1 MKKIIW
7 TKPCFY
13 VQSHLL
19 LGINLTSLYQ
29 WILRCVCHVLTMFGL
44 LFSKFWKDMPVKWPR
59 YLSHQVCELTL
70 TWDLKVISLPFQF
83 SGLLSSMTALWL
95 VSETSS
101 LAKVNCLI
109 TVAWANWK
117 KVKLKLWQI
126 LVEVCHCLESS
137 ACEQKTIV
145 ALFLPFNQ
153 ISWV

>member
-1 MKKIIW
+1 
-7 TKPCFY
+7 
-13 VQSHLL
+13 
-19 LGINLTSLYQ
+19 
-29 WILRCVCHVLTMFGL
+29 MFGSL
-44 LFSKFWKDMPVKWPR
+44 SSKFWKDMPVKWPW

-83 SGLLSSMTALWL
+83 SGLLSSMKALWL

-126 LVEVCHCLESS
+126 LVEVCHCLKSS
-137 ACEQKTIV
+137 CLWTENDSGLISPLQSYK
-145 ALFLPFNQ
+145 LGLKPYPLQ
-153 ISWV
+153 ITKSKLTYHRCFCVY

>member
-1 MKKIIW
+1 M
-7 TKPCFY
+7 
-13 VQSHLL
+13 QSHLL

-29 WILRCVCHVLTMFGL
+29 WILRCVCHVLTMFGS

-83 SGLLSSMTALWL
+83 SGLLSSMKALWL

-126 LVEVCHCLESS
+126 LVEVCHCLKSS
-137 ACEQKTIV
+137 CLWTENDSGLISP
-145 ALFLPFNQ
+145 LHQ